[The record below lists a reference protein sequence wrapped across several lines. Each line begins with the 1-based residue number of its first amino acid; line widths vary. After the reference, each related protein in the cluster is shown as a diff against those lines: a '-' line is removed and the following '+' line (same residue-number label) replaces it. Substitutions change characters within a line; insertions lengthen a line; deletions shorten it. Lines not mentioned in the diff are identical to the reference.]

1 MPFRLAKEGFPDRA
15 KIQFTTSVEMPNL
28 IYQACLVTDTV
39 SNTVYVQRAVC
50 EALAR
55 DLNIDVNRL
64 LASLPDP
71 RGPSKHLY
79 DPAEGTMNRYRSVS
93 TDQSGGRVMPGPGNT
108 IENVR

>member
-1 MPFRLAKEGFPDRA
+1 MPFRLGREGFPDRA
-15 KIQFTTSVEMPNL
+15 KIQFTTSLEMPSL
-28 IYQACLVTDTV
+28 VYQACLATDTI

-55 DLNIDVNRL
+55 DLNIPLDRL

-79 DPAEGTMNRYRSVS
+79 DPAEGTMNRYRPVS
-93 TDQSGGRVMPGPGNT
+93 TDQTGGRMMPGPANT
-108 IENVR
+108 VENVR